1 MISSLALR
9 RILTWALVPL
19 GLALVLRASTLF
31 TPVFN
36 TDEAYIAVQ
45 AHVLD
50 DGGQLYRDTVDRKPP
65 LVPYFYAAVF
75 ALVGRD
81 SLIAV
86 HVLAIMVLWLTAL
99 ILAWDARERDG
110 PSAGAW
116 AAVLYL
122 AAATSFLPAE
132 TQAANFEVFMLLP
145 ACLAMILAR
154 RRGVVPALV
163 AGALV
168 AVAALCKQTAAVTLA
183 PVVLSVWRA
192 RPSSRLGDGAS
203 SGRSRNGWLGLA
215 GAGLVVAVGFA
226 LVLVVAAAWLGAH
239 RFFFWTVGESAGYLS
254 ARGVLGYALVRG
266 AIVTAGFLAANAAL
280 CWLVWQALHRS
291 GARPRGLASLGELFA
306 LGRDADRW
314 VWLLVSGLGVAAG
327 LRFFGHYYLQLL
339 PPACLLAAPVAARLS
354 ARARARVA
362 VAVLVPALGFAL
374 AGFFSARIH
383 DMPDYRRLARYV
395 RAHTAPRDR
404 IAIWGHYPE
413 VYWASG
419 RMPAM
424 RFVHTGFL
432 TGASSGRPPDYP
444 GQAATPGAWHTLFR
458 DLARHPPA
466 LFIDTS
472 PANLRDYGH
481 YPIRRYPRLADY
493 LARHYRRIAVVDGM
507 DIYRPTTH

>member
-1 MISSLALR
+1 MISPRTR
-9 RILTWALVPL
+9 RRTLTWVL
-19 GLALVLRASTLF
+19 GPLALVFLLRGATLF

-36 TDEAYIAVQ
+36 SDEAYIAVQ

-86 HVLAIMVLWLTAL
+86 HVLAIAVLWLTAL

-116 AAVLYL
+116 AGVLYL
-122 AAATSFLPAE
+122 AASTSFLPAE
-132 TQAANFEVFMLLP
+132 TQAANFELFMLLP
-145 ACLAMILAR
+145 ACLAVVLAR

-183 PVVLSVWRA
+183 PVALCVWRSW
-192 RPSSRLGDGAS
+192 R
-203 SGRSRNGWLGLA
+203 GRSPRPWLRAAAGELA
-215 GAGLVVAVGFA
+215 VALGFVA
-226 LVLVVAAAWLGAH
+226 VVAAAALWLGP
-239 RFFFWTVGESAGYLS
+239 RRLYFWTVGGNAGYLS
-254 ARGVLGYALVRG
+254 VRGVLGYALVHG
-266 AIVTAGFLAANAAL
+266 AVVTGLFAAANLAL
-280 CWLVWQALHRS
+280 CWLVWQALRRS
-291 GARPRGLASLGELFA
+291 GGRARGLVRLVDLLA
-306 LGRDADRW
+306 LGTGADRW
-314 VWLLVSGLGVAAG
+314 VWLLSSAVGVAAG

-339 PPACLLAAPVAARLS
+339 PPACLLAAPVAVRLS
-354 ARARARVA
+354 VRDRARVA

-374 AGFFSARIH
+374 SGFFSARIH
-383 DMPDYRRLARYV
+383 DMPDYRPLARYV
-395 RAHTAPRDR
+395 CAHTAPGDR

-444 GQAATPGAWHTLFR
+444 GQATTPGAWQLLFE
-458 DLARHPPA
+458 DLRAHPPA

-481 YPIRRYPRLADY
+481 YPIRRYPRLARY
-493 LARHYRRIAVVDGM
+493 LARHYRRAAVVDGM
-507 DIYRPTTH
+507 VIYLPTSR